1 MHLNPS
7 LISHPVSP
15 ISHPASIKNLI
26 FDFGGVICNIDVK
39 LTENA
44 FIDLGLKAF
53 NTKESIT
60 DSRGLF
66 DKLETGSISP
76 ADFRME
82 LKRFFRNPVT
92 DDQLDQAWNAM
103 LLDIPVSR
111 IRLLEK
117 LRTNYRIFLLSNSN
131 EIHNRK
137 YSADFSIKFGYQD
150 LDSLFEKAWFSFNI
164 GLKKPDSAIFDYVV
178 KHSRIDPYETLFIDD
193 TLVHVEGANKAGL
206 HAHHLNLAKNEEI
219 SALFN

>member
-1 MHLNPS
+1 MNS
-7 LISHPVSP
+7 Y
-15 ISHPASIKNLI
+15 K
-26 FDFGGVICNIDVK
+26 
-39 LTENA
+39 T
-44 FIDLGLKAF
+44 F
-53 NTKESIT
+53 NTKEAIT

-103 LLDIPVSR
+103 LLDIPASR
-111 IRLLEK
+111 IRLLER

-164 GLKKPDSAIFDYVV
+164 GLKKPDPATFEYVV
-178 KHSRIDPYETLFIDD
+178 KHSRINPLETLFVDD
-193 TLVHVEGANKAGL
+193 TLVHVEAASKAGL
-206 HAHHLNLAKNEEI
+206 HAHHLNLVKNEEI